1 MDTSTLVYINQNKG
15 NIECHQYSYVT
26 FVFSIARVPLPI
38 QMEKPLFKTDV
49 SIIDVEQM
57 DIIVIYQSLGTNT
70 CGSNA
75 FSMVVVWLSGH
86 KTKNLTVARN
96 IYCMRNY
103 EHPIICL
110 PLHIS

>member
-38 QMEKPLFKTDV
+38 HMEKPLFKTDV
-49 SIIDVEQM
+49 CIIDVEHV

-70 CGSNA
+70 CGSNDVSQRA
-75 FSMVVVWLSGH
+75 V
-86 KTKNLTVARN
+86 
-96 IYCMRNY
+96 
-103 EHPIICL
+103 
-110 PLHIS
+110 